1 MGDHVKQF
9 NKPGHIFPDRYYPTI
24 TNRKA
29 AKGGFQGVLASGIGI
44 GITALLKTVI
54 DTDDPAVANAVS
66 SISGVIA
73 AGLTLGLTN
82 WIGNKRKH
90 GSKKRA

>member
-1 MGDHVKQF
+1 MKQF
-9 NKPGHIFPDRYYPTI
+9 DKPQNIMPDRYYPTM

-29 AKGGFQGVLASGIGI
+29 AKGGFQGILASGIGI
-44 GITALLKTVI
+44 GITAILKTVI

-73 AGLTLGLTN
+73 AGLSLGLTN
-82 WIGNKRKH
+82 WLSNRRKH
-90 GSKKRA
+90 GRKKRA